1 MTDPEELY
9 WYIWPQITW
18 NMDKINEWRKAGGLN
33 PLNLNNESAVISR
46 NQCWVSY
53 FQKVI
58 NYSY

>member
-18 NMDKINEWRKAGGLN
+18 NMDTINDWRKAGGLN

-46 NQCWVSY
+46 NAAVCGMV
-53 FQKVI
+53 
-58 NYSY
+58 